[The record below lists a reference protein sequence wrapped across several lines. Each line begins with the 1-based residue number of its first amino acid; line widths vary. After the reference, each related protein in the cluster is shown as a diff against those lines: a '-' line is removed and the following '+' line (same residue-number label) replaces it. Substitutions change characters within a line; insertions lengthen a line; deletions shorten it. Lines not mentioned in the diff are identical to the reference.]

1 MFPDQVFEHTVQVHE
16 RGLNKPER
24 SIPVFGEKWLGRGYS
39 PGRAAYQDMT
49 AFLSGTSRIRNLN
62 MSPTSKAILR
72 SISESDDSM
81 TVAEREALTRLL
93 AGLLDVPP
101 PGTWTDAPLLLTQKQ
116 AARSLG
122 ISRVTLWRLTR
133 DGALAR
139 VEVLPGCF
147 RYRRE
152 EVEAVARAGC
162 RTSLSQRLRPTV
174 ALAR

>member
-1 MFPDQVFEHTVQVHE
+1 
-16 RGLNKPER
+16 
-24 SIPVFGEKWLGRGYS
+24 
-39 PGRAAYQDMT
+39 
-49 AFLSGTSRIRNLN
+49 

-72 SISESDDSM
+72 SIAESDDSM
-81 TVAEREALTRLL
+81 TAAEREALVRLL
-93 AGLLDVPP
+93 AGRLDAPS

-133 DGALAR
+133 DGALVR

-152 EVEAVARAGC
+152 DIEAVAQAGINARMRK
-162 RTSLSQRLRPTV
+162 RTAGPLGIFE
-174 ALAR
+174 AA